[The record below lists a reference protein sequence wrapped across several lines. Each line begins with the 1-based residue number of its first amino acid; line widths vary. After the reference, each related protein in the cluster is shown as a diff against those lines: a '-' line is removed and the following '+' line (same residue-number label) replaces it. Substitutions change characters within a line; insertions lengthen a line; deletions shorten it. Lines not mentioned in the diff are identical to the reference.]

1 MKKLP
6 PIFLPG
12 YGPVGLISFV
22 ATFLLIF
29 IPSMISYLFPEPAS
43 QRYFLFVSRI
53 WMNIWL
59 TLVGCPLRIRGKQH
73 FKRGSVCGFI
83 TITRCSMCPYP
94 ALMFPGP
101 IKPLPN
107 PHLPGSPCSAGF
119 MPKARY
125 WLTGR
130 MSAAEPGVSIP

>member
-1 MKKLP
+1 MKKIATD
-6 PIFLPG
+6 IFARIWALW
-12 YGPVGLISFV
+12 GLISFV

-73 FKRGSVCGFI
+73 FKKGEV
-83 TITRCSMCPYP
+83 
-94 ALMFPGP
+94 
-101 IKPLPN
+101 
-107 PHLPGSPCSAGF
+107 
-119 MPKARY
+119 
-125 WLTGR
+125 
-130 MSAAEPGVSIP
+130 